1 MFCVKCATKNPDD
14 AKYCRKCG
22 TKMPEMPEPDSPKS
36 EFVKILKWAGFIVGG
51 IVLLIIFIF
60 LEVLSGI

>member
-1 MFCVKCATKNPDD
+1 
-14 AKYCRKCG
+14 
-22 TKMPEMPEPDSPKS
+22 MPEMPEPDSPKS